1 MHQSSI
7 LMHMR
12 TTLNLDDELLRR
24 AREYTG
30 VQEKTALIHQALRQL
45 ISREAAKRLA
55 ALGGSMPEFEPGRRR
70 RAEKA

>member
-1 MHQSSI
+1 
-7 LMHMR
+7 MHMK

-30 VQEKTALIHQALRQL
+30 VQEKTALIHEALRQL
-45 ISREAAKRLA
+45 ISREAARRLA

>member
-1 MHQSSI
+1 
-7 LMHMR
+7 MR

-30 VQEKTALIHQALRQL
+30 VQEKTALIHEALRQL
-45 ISREAAKRLA
+45 ISREAARRLA
-55 ALGGSMPEFEPGRRR
+55 TLGGSMPMFEAGRRR